1 MNTLIFADVHL
12 KVDPANRATLDE
24 FTAFLR
30 SVDPA
35 HVRRVIIVGDL
46 FDFWFEY
53 KHAVFSG
60 YFDVL
65 HALARLRDAGVDM
78 HLICGNHDF
87 WAGRFFDERLGV
99 RVHPDAYEC
108 ELDGRR
114 ALFVHGDGVN
124 PADKAYRTYK
134 RFARWWVPVRLFSL
148 LHPDWA
154 MAIAQRVSHASRSR
168 QDVAGAARLAE
179 VEASRAFARAQIESG
194 RADLVVCGHTHV
206 AAYEEIRSPR
216 GTGIYV
222 NTGGWREDKA
232 YWLWDGK
239 TLRRYV
245 GPVNAPRPAP
255 ISEARQEGQRVSLPV
270 VDVAREEP
278 GQS

>member
-12 KVDPANRATLDE
+12 KVDPANRAALDE

-30 SVDPA
+30 SIDPA
-35 HVRRVIIVGDL
+35 EIRRIVIVGDL

-53 KHAVFSG
+53 RHAVFSG

-65 HALARLRDAGVDM
+65 HALARLRDGGVEI

-87 WAGRFFDERLGV
+87 WAGRFFEETLGI
-99 RVHPDAYEC
+99 RVHPDEFAC

-124 PADKAYRTYK
+124 PADSAYRTYK
-134 RFARWWVPVRLFSL
+134 RFARWWVPVKLFGL
-148 LHPDWA
+148 VHPDWA
-154 MAIAQRVSHASRSR
+154 MSIAQRVSRASRSR
-168 QDVAGAARLAE
+168 QDIAGQARQAE
-179 VEASRAFARAQIESG
+179 VEASRIFAREQIGSG
-194 RADLVVCGHTHV
+194 RADIVVCGHTHV
-206 AAYEEIRSPR
+206 AAYEEFAGPK
-216 GTGIYV
+216 GAGVYV

-232 YWLWDGK
+232 YWVWNGE
-239 TLRRYV
+239 TLRRFQ
-245 GPVNAPRPAP
+245 GPVNERRPAP
-255 ISEARQEGQRVSLPV
+255 ILGIDKRKGVLPAI
-270 VDVAREEP
+270 DVAREEP